1 MLTTWVLYNLCLE
14 GSKNS
19 KCSWISSFFLF
30 WSKVEPLLTLTFR
43 SFFPSPLLQQVGQG
57 AGREGEDLLGVF
69 STRISS
75 TNNNP
80 LDASALC
87 VYPLDEL
94 DRHINSTRDLCYT
107 QDGQVE
113 GRGEVA
119 YIEYEVKS
127 SCANL
132 PMVRLKKCFCVWAEN
147 IWELWAFKTMVSST
161 KYSHE
166 TLKWLFL
173 LVPLTE
179 LHAIVFFLVCVLVT
193 AWIPAIL
200 YTQGF
205 TSWQIISFCLYVP

>member
-1 MLTTWVLYNLCLE
+1 M
-14 GSKNS
+14 
-19 KCSWISSFFLF
+19 
-30 WSKVEPLLTLTFR
+30 
-43 SFFPSPLLQQVGQG
+43 GQG

-69 STRISS
+69 STRVSS
-75 TNNNP
+75 TNSNP

-132 PMVRLKKCFCVWAEN
+132 PMVRLMKCFVFEQKIFRSYGLLKQW
-147 IWELWAFKTMVSST
+147 FYQPKTHT
-161 KYSHE
+161 R
-166 TLKWLFL
+166 LK
-173 LVPLTE
+173 
-179 LHAIVFFLVCVLVT
+179 
-193 AWIPAIL
+193 
-200 YTQGF
+200 
-205 TSWQIISFCLYVP
+205 